1 MSSSRALLM
10 QAVATTCNRPSWR
23 AWRNLLEQKNPKKR
37 REKDLVYLNFFS
49 NYPLRSNSDPEM
61 FSCLLLNLKT
71 SPSGLK
77 FFMGVGVLAALSPPG
92 QTCQTCQT
100 LVSRFPGESSLQNTD
115 VIHGERSF
123 LSLVWSQQMR

>member
-1 MSSSRALLM
+1 MES
-10 QAVATTCNRPSWR
+10 
-23 AWRNLLEQKNPKKR
+23 LEESPGTKEPKKR

-49 NYPLRSNSDPEM
+49 NYPLRSNSAPEM

-77 FFMGVGVLAALSPPG
+77 FFMGVGVLAVLSPPG
-92 QTCQTCQT
+92 QTCQT

-123 LSLVWSQQMR
+123 LSLVWSQQKCLR